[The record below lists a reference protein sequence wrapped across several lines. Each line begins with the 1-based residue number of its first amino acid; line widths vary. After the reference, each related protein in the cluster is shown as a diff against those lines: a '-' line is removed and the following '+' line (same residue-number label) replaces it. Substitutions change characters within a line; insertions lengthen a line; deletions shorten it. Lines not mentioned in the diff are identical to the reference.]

1 MAIPW
6 WFAAAGIW
14 RAQKPRKPGLWT
26 YHTPR
31 VRVSIPCCNWFPP
44 AAYPLGDPTFTRH
57 SLHAAGLL
65 GCVRDGR
72 AGVQGGRKPQS
83 MSRLVAPA
91 ARPAVRTDWS
101 RARGEQAQRYVA
113 ECHRPSVR
121 GKHVHIAR
129 AEGTN
134 GPCRLRLLQ
143 PDCWQTMSSHPAAG
157 RGGRGSAARRR
168 VCGWHVGSGHAGP
181 VARTRL
187 ARRRP
192 RSATGYSRDP
202 ACRSLS

>member
-1 MAIPW
+1 MVVCSGGYLEGPKAQETRSLDISHAPS
-6 WFAAAGIW
+6 AGVHPLL
-14 RAQKPRKPGLWT
+14 RLVPAGC
-26 YHTPR
+26 
-31 VRVSIPCCNWFPP
+31 VSAGRSDIHEAFP
-44 AAYPLGDPTFTRH
+44 ARGRL
-57 SLHAAGLL
+57 AGLRE
-65 GCVRDGR
+65 GW

-129 AEGTN
+129 AERTN

-157 RGGRGSAARRR
+157 RGGRGSVARRR
-168 VCGWHVGSGHAGP
+168 LCGWHVGSGHAGP

-192 RSATGYSRDP
+192 RSATGYSRGP